1 MKLTFEFNNIAK
13 SPLRK
18 DFFEAATKR
27 VFKKLNYDFL
37 KKKNILISAAV
48 VSEAEIKKLN
58 KIYRHKDET
67 TDVLSFAEYKNEKE
81 LKYAV
86 DNPATA
92 GLFLGELVLCY
103 DYIKEYAEK
112 RKTKLDQE
120 LANAV
125 SHGILHLL
133 GFKHGKKMFLIQSAV
148 VNSERTKK

>member
-1 MKLTFEFNNIAK
+1 MSKIKFFK
-13 SPLRK
+13 S
-18 DFFEAATKR
+18 
-27 VFKKLNYDFL
+27 KK
-37 KKKNILISAAV
+37 ISISVALV
-48 VSEAEIKKLN
+48 DEKEIKKLN
-58 KIYRHKDET
+58 EIYRHKNEV

-81 LKYAV
+81 LKCAV
-86 DNPATA
+86 DNPPAG
-92 GLFLGELVLCY
+92 GLFLGELILCY